1 MIVLVPSTCKL
12 PPIRTLPVVVT
23 VATEKSA
30 LVATDCP
37 IATSFALTVTPVP
50 APTVKV
56 LFAAIVPP
64 PVSPAPAV
72 SVTPV

>member
-1 MIVLVPSTCKL
+1 MPEEYSPANTTESVVPTG
-12 PPIRTLPVVVT
+12 
-23 VATEKSA
+23 
-30 LVATDCP
+30 CP
-37 IATSFALTVTPVP
+37 IATSFAFTVTPVP